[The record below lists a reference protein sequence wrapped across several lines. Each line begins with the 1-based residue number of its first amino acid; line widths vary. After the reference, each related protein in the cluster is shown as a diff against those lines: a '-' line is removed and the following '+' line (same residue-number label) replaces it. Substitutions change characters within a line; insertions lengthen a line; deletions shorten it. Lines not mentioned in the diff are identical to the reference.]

1 MKSNINVLHD
11 TYDGIFF
18 LSAQHFA
25 EEINNLNY
33 SGSTGLSNQMKTFY
47 EKTLIELASPNLIH
61 DQFAQKKNIP
71 ANSGKSIEF
80 RKFESLGTDLEA
92 LVLYENIIPDGQDL
106 VSTDIVANI
115 CETGGY
121 VKVGDTFQL
130 TAIDPVLVQATK
142 KIAEQASIVADK
154 ITRERMMEGTNVI
167 FANGGVSRH
176 TLTADNTIKL
186 ADIFKAAAQLK
197 GANAP
202 SLDGSF
208 VAIIHPYTSF
218 ELMQEDGV
226 SNTWLDISKYKNAEK
241 IYNGELGKVGGV
253 RFVES
258 TQAKI
263 FRGRALAADGSRTL
277 TATAATGG
285 KVTVSGA
292 EAGALVGR
300 YVIIGGQLLYVTA
313 NTATQLT
320 VVDPDDHVTAVTPT
334 VNNSAVVY
342 PGEGGAEGISVYATV
357 IMGADAYATTGIGDG
372 GIEHIT
378 HDKSQI
384 GGPLNQ
390 FSTVGWKLRK
400 TAEILVDEYMVRLES
415 CSKTFPNAEA
425 N

>member
-1 MKSNINVLHD
+1 MKSNIKSV
-11 TYDGIFF
+11 YDGIFF
-18 LSAQHFA
+18 LSLQHFA
-25 EEINNLNY
+25 ETINNLNH
-33 SGSTGLSNQMKTFY
+33 SGSSGLSNQMKTFY

-80 RKFESLGTDLEA
+80 RKFESLTTDLEA
-92 LVLYENIIPDGQDL
+92 VVLYENIIPDGQDL
-106 VSTDIVANI
+106 TSTDIVATI

-121 VKVGDTFQL
+121 VKVGDTFAL
-130 TAIDPVLVQATK
+130 TAIDPILVQATK
-142 KIAEQASIVADK
+142 KIAEQASVIADK
-154 ITRERMMEGTNVI
+154 ITREKMMEGTNVI
-167 FANGGVSRH
+167 YANGGTSRH
-176 TLTADNTIKL
+176 TLTVDNTLKL
-186 ADIFKAAAQLK
+186 VDIFKAAAQLK

-202 SLDGSF
+202 SIDGSY

-226 SNTWLDISKYKNAEK
+226 AGTWLDISKYKNTEK
-241 IYNGELGKVGGV
+241 IYNGELGKIGGV

-263 FRGRALAADGSRTL
+263 FRGKALAANGARTL
-277 TATAATGG
+277 TATAASAG
-285 KVTVSGA
+285 KVTVTGA
-292 EAGALVGR
+292 EADALVGR
-300 YVIIGGQLLYVTA
+300 YVIIDGALFYVTA

-320 VVDPDDHVTAVTPT
+320 IVDPDDHVTAATLSFS
-334 VNNSAVVY
+334 NASKVVY
-342 PGEGGAEGISVYATV
+342 PGEGGAEGISVYGTV
-357 IMGADAYATTGIGDG
+357 VMGSDAYATTGISDG

-378 HDKSQI
+378 HGKEQI

-400 TAEILVDEYMVRLES
+400 TAEILVDEYMVRMES

>member
-1 MKSNINVLHD
+1 MKTKLIL
-11 TYDGIFF
+11 DGIIF
-18 LSAQHFA
+18 LSMQHFA
-25 EEINNLNY
+25 EEIGNLNY
-33 SGSTGLSNQMKTFY
+33 SASAGLSNQMKTFY

-80 RKFESLGTDLEA
+80 RKFESLTTDLDA

-106 VSTDIVANI
+106 TSTDIIATI

-130 TAIDPVLVQATK
+130 TAIDPILVQATR
-142 KIAEQASIVADK
+142 KISEQASVVADK
-154 ITRERMMEGTNVI
+154 ITREKMMEGTNVI
-167 FANGGVSRH
+167 YAGGGMARH
-176 TLTADNTIKL
+176 KLTTDNTLKL

-197 GANAP
+197 GTNAP
-202 SLDGSF
+202 SIDGSY

-218 ELMQEDGV
+218 ELMQEEGV
-226 SNTWLDISKYKNAEK
+226 ANTWLDISKYKNVEK

-277 TATAATGG
+277 KATAASGG

-292 EAGALVGR
+292 MADALVGR
-300 YVIIGGQLLYVTA
+300 YVIIGGELYYVTA

-320 VVDPDDHVTAVTPT
+320 VVDPDDHTTVVTPT
-334 VNNSAVVY
+334 VDGSAVVY

-357 IMGADAYATTGIGDG
+357 VMGADAYATTGIGDG
-372 GIEHIT
+372 GIEHIV
-378 HDKSQI
+378 HDKNQI

-400 TAEILVDEYMVRLES
+400 TAEILVDEYMVRMES
-415 CSKTFPNAEA
+415 CSKTFPDAEA

>member
-1 MKSNINVLHD
+1 MKTKTLF
-11 TYDGIFF
+11 DGILF
-18 LSAQHFA
+18 LSMQHFA
-25 EEINNLNY
+25 EEIANLNH
-33 SGSTGLSNQMKTFY
+33 SGSAGLSNQMKTFY

-80 RKFESLGTDLEA
+80 RKFESLTTDLEA
-92 LVLYENIIPDGQDL
+92 LVLYENVIPDGQDL
-106 VSTDIVANI
+106 TSIDIIATI

-121 VKVGDTFQL
+121 VKVGDTFSL

-142 KIAEQASIVADK
+142 KTAEQASIVADK
-154 ITRERMMEGTNVI
+154 ITREKMMEGTNVI
-167 FANGGVSRH
+167 YANGGTARH
-176 TLTADNTIKL
+176 RLTAENTLKL

-202 SLDGSF
+202 TVDGSY

-226 SNTWLDISKYKNAEK
+226 SNTWMDISKYKTAEK
-241 IYNGELGKVGGV
+241 IFNGELGKLGGV

-263 FRGRALAADGSRTL
+263 FRGRALAADGTRTL
-277 TATAATGG
+277 TATAASGG

-292 EAGALVGR
+292 KADALVGR
-300 YVIIGGQLLYVTA
+300 YVIIGGELYYVTA
-313 NTATQLT
+313 NTDKQLT
-320 VVDPDDHVTAVTPT
+320 VVDPDDQVTSVTPT
-334 VNNSAVVY
+334 VNDSVTVY
-342 PGEGGAEGISVYATV
+342 PGEGGAEGVSVYATV
-357 IMGADAYATTGIGDG
+357 VMGADAYATTGIGDG
-372 GIEHIT
+372 GIQHIV
-378 HDKSQI
+378 HDKHQI
-384 GGPLNQ
+384 GGPLDQ
-390 FSTVGWKLRK
+390 YATVGWKLRK

-415 CSKTFPNAEA
+415 CSATFANAEA